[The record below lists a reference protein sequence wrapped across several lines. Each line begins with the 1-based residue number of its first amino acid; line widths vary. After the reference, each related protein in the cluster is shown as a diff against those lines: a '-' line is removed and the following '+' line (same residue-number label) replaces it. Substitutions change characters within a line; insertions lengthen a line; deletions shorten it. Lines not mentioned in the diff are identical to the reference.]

1 MKAIKLTLTTISFL
15 LFTAII
21 SSFAQTPDTVVKPS
35 VVPGEVVSV
44 DSSKIIL
51 NTKDGAVNVV
61 LSDKTAYKRVPPESP
76 TLSAAVASTLADIGE
91 GDKLVVTG
99 ILSADKKTLPAK
111 SVYLMTKADITQR
124 NTKETEEWRT
134 RGITGRV
141 VSVDPVAK
149 TIGVEMRTMMGSS
162 TLTISPKDNAKFLRY
177 APDSVK
183 FSEAKPSSILEV
195 QKGDMLR
202 ALGDKGADGTTFAA
216 EEVVT
221 GAFQTVAGTVKSV
234 DVAKNEVVITNLQ
247 TKKDMT
253 IAIGPSSLL
262 KKFPEEMATR
272 MAAFQSGGG
281 VRPIG
286 QGGQGSAPPQG
297 TPAGGQ
303 GQTPGA
309 PGAQGRPGFGGGR
322 GGNIDEMLERF
333 PTITA
338 ADLKAG
344 DMIAVS
350 STRSDSLDRITAIKL
365 LAGVEPFLRAAQ
377 MSAGGRQ
384 GGRGGAGLG
393 NFEIPGLEGFGT
405 P

>member
-1 MKAIKLTLTTISFL
+1 MRSMNLTLTIFLL
-15 LFTAII
+15 LFTAIA
-21 SSFAQTPDTVVKPS
+21 SFAQGDAAVKPS
-35 VVPGEVVSV
+35 VVTGDVVSI
-44 DSSKIIL
+44 DAAKIVL
-51 NTKDGAVNVV
+51 NTKDGAVDVV
-61 LSDKTAYKRVPPESP
+61 LSDKTVYKRVPPETP
-76 TLSAAVASTLADIGE
+76 TLSAAVASTFADIGQ

-99 ILSADKKTLPAK
+99 ILSTDKKTLPAK
-111 SVYLMTKADITQR
+111 SVYLMTKADIAQR
-124 NTKETEEWRT
+124 NTKETDAWRT

-141 VSVDPVAK
+141 VSVDPVEK
-149 TIGVEMRTMMGSS
+149 KIGVETRTLMGSS
-162 TLTISPKDNAKFLRY
+162 TITISPKDTVKFLRY

-183 FSEAKPSSILEV
+183 FSEAKPSSLLDV

-202 ALGDKGADGTTFAA
+202 ALGDKGTDGTTFAA
-216 EEVVT
+216 EEIVT
-221 GAFQTVAGTVKSV
+221 GAFQTVAGTVKTV
-234 DVAKNEVVITNLQ
+234 DAAKNEVVITNLQ
-247 TKKDMT
+247 TKKEMT

-272 MAAFQSGGG
+272 MAAFQGGGG

-286 QGGQGSAPPQG
+286 QGGGANTPQGNGANPPQG
-297 TPAGGQ
+297 NAGGGQ
-303 GQTPGA
+303 GQTQG
-309 PGAQGRPGFGGGR
+309 GRPGFGGGR

-350 STRSDSLDRITAIKL
+350 STKTGSLDRITAIKL

-377 MSAGGRQ
+377 MSAGGGQ
-384 GGRGGAGLG
+384 GGRSSGLG

>member
-1 MKAIKLTLTTISFL
+1 MRSINLTLAIF
-15 LFTAII
+15 LFTFAAIA
-21 SSFAQTPDTVVKPS
+21 SFAQGDATVKPS
-35 VVPGEVVSV
+35 VLTGDVASI
-44 DSSKIIL
+44 DSAKIVL
-51 NTKDGAVNVV
+51 NTKDGAVDIV
-61 LSDKTAYKRVPPESP
+61 LSDKTVYKRVPPETPS
-76 TLSAAVASTLADIGE
+76 LSAAVVSTFADIGQ

-111 SVYLMTKADITQR
+111 SVYLMTKGDIAQR
-124 NTKETEEWRT
+124 NTKETEAWRT

-141 VSVDPVAK
+141 VSVDPVEK
-149 TIGVEMRTMMGSS
+149 KIGVETRTMMGSS
-162 TLTISPKDNAKFLRY
+162 TIIVSPKDNVKFLRY

-183 FSEAKPSSILEV
+183 FSEAKPSSLLDV

-202 ALGDKGADGTTFAA
+202 ALGDKGTDGTTFAA
-216 EEVVT
+216 EEIVT

-234 DVAKNEVVITNLQ
+234 DAAKNEVVITNLQ
-247 TKKDMT
+247 TKKEMT
-253 IAIGPSSLL
+253 VAIGPSSLL

-272 MAAFQSGGG
+272 MAAFQGGGG

-286 QGGQGSAPPQG
+286 QGTGAPPQG
-297 TPAGGQ
+297 NNTNLTQSTAGNGQ
-303 GQTPGA
+303 GQTPG
-309 PGAQGRPGFGGGR
+309 GRSGFGGGR
-322 GGNIDEMLERF
+322 GGNIDEMLDRF

-350 STRSDSLDRITAIKL
+350 STKTGSLDRITAIKL

-377 MSAGGRQ
+377 MSAGGGQ
-384 GGRGGAGLG
+384 GGRSSGLG
-393 NFEIPGLEGFGT
+393 NFDIPGLEGFGT